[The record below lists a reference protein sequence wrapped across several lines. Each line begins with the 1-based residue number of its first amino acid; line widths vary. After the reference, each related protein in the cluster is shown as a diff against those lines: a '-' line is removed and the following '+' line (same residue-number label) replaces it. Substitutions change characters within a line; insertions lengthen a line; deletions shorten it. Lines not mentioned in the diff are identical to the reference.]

1 LKGEP
6 LKGFSLIEVMMAL
19 GITLGIGLIVFQLF
33 RQNER
38 VFRDQNLVIEMQQTA
53 RVVASQIADE
63 VRMAGEGVPV
73 YASRFDSPAQEG
85 AAVVLASSTNNRI
98 DFRAG
103 LSLVETSVTTSVP
116 LDCTLGLS
124 RTLTVAD
131 GSSFLNALGTTT
143 PTGKF
148 VYIWGPANNQM
159 WTWVRAELTRING
172 NTLTLTPRQGGVSSV
187 FTRAPTLTLEEA
199 VSFYLSGTNVK
210 RATAADTTNLAS
222 PAWSPANDIGRSVT
236 SLSFS
241 YYDENNNPIV
251 PGSLANR
258 LSIVRVD
265 VRIVAQTSDALSDGS
280 RPSHTL
286 SFRTI
291 PRNLRVRL
299 N

>member
-1 LKGEP
+1 

-53 RVVASQIADE
+53 RAVASQIADE

-73 YASRFDSPAQEG
+73 YPSRFDSLAQEG

-103 LSLVETSVTTSVP
+103 LSLVETSVTTPVP

-143 PTGKF
+143 PSGKF

-172 NTLTLTPRQGGVSSV
+172 NTLTLTPRQGRVSSV

-199 VSFYLSGTNVK
+199 VSFYLSGTNVR
-210 RATAADTTNLAS
+210 RATAADMTNLAS
-222 PAWSPANDIGRSVT
+222 PAWSAANDIGRNVT
-236 SLSFS
+236 SLTFT
-241 YYDENNNPIV
+241 YYDENNTPID
-251 PGSLANR
+251 PGSLTNR
-258 LSIVRVD
+258 FSIMRVD
-265 VRIVAQTSDALSDGS
+265 VRLVAQTSDALSDGS

>member
-1 LKGEP
+1 

-73 YASRFDSPAQEG
+73 YASRFDSLAQEG

-103 LSLVETSVTTSVP
+103 LSLVETSVTTPVP

-143 PTGKF
+143 PSGKF

-172 NTLTLTPRQGGVSSV
+172 NTLTLTPRQGRVSSV

-199 VSFYLSGTNVK
+199 VSFYLSGTNVR
-210 RATAADTTNLAS
+210 RATAADMTNLAS
-222 PAWSPANDIGRSVT
+222 PAWSASNDIGRNVT
-236 SLSFS
+236 SLTFT
-241 YYDENNNPIV
+241 YYDENNTPID
-251 PGSLANR
+251 PGSLTNR
-258 LSIVRVD
+258 FSIMRVD
-265 VRIVAQTSDALSDGS
+265 VRLVAQTSDALSDGS

>member
-1 LKGEP
+1 
-6 LKGFSLIEVMMAL
+6 MAL
-19 GITLGIGLIVFQLF
+19 GITLGIGLVVFQLF

-73 YASRFDSPAQEG
+73 YASRFDSLAQEG

-103 LSLVETSVTTSVP
+103 LSLVETSVTTPVP

-148 VYIWGPANNQM
+148 VYIWGPANNQT

-187 FTRAPTLTLEEA
+187 FTRAPTLTLEEV

-210 RATAADTTNLAS
+210 RATAADMTNPAS
-222 PAWSPANDIGRSVT
+222 PAWSASNDIGRNVT
-236 SLSFS
+236 SLTFT
-241 YYDENNNPIV
+241 YYDENNNPID
-251 PGSLANR
+251 PGSLASR
-258 LSIVRVD
+258 LSIARVD

>member
-1 LKGEP
+1 

-53 RVVASQIADE
+53 RAVASQIADE

-73 YASRFDSPAQEG
+73 YASRFDSLAQEG

-103 LSLVETSVTTSVP
+103 LSLVETSVTTPVP

-143 PTGKF
+143 PSGKF

-172 NTLTLTPRQGGVSSV
+172 NTLTLTPRQGRVSSV

-199 VSFYLSGTNVK
+199 VSFYLSGTNVR
-210 RATAADTTNLAS
+210 RATAADMTNLAS
-222 PAWSPANDIGRSVT
+222 PAWSASNDIGRNVT
-236 SLSFS
+236 SLTFT
-241 YYDENNNPIV
+241 YYDENNTPID
-251 PGSLANR
+251 PGSLTNR
-258 LSIVRVD
+258 FSIMRVD
-265 VRIVAQTSDALSDGS
+265 VRLVAQTSDALSDGS
-280 RPSHTL
+280 RPGHTL

>member
-1 LKGEP
+1 

-53 RVVASQIADE
+53 RAVASQIADE

-73 YASRFDSPAQEG
+73 YASRFDSLAQEG

-103 LSLVETSVTTSVP
+103 LSLVETSVTTPVP

-143 PTGKF
+143 PSGKF

-172 NTLTLTPRQGGVSSV
+172 NTLTLTPRQGRVSSV

-210 RATAADTTNLAS
+210 RATAADMTNLAS
-222 PAWSPANDIGRSVT
+222 PAWSAANDIGRNVT
-236 SLSFS
+236 SLTFT
-241 YYDENNNPIV
+241 YYDENNTPID
-251 PGSLANR
+251 PGSLTNR
-258 LSIVRVD
+258 FSIMRVD
-265 VRIVAQTSDALSDGS
+265 VRLVAQTSDALSDGS

>member
-1 LKGEP
+1 
-6 LKGFSLIEVMMAL
+6 MMAL

-53 RVVASQIADE
+53 RAVASQIADE

-73 YASRFDSPAQEG
+73 YASRFDSLAQEG

-103 LSLVETSVTTSVP
+103 LSLVETSVTTPVP

-131 GSSFLNALGTTT
+131 GSSLLNALGTTT
-143 PTGKF
+143 PSGKF

-172 NTLTLTPRQGGVSSV
+172 NTLTLTPRQGRVSSV

-199 VSFYLSGTNVK
+199 VSFYLSGTNVR
-210 RATAADTTNLAS
+210 RATAADMTNLAS
-222 PAWSPANDIGRSVT
+222 PAWSASNDIGRNVT
-236 SLSFS
+236 SLTFT
-241 YYDENNNPIV
+241 YYDENNTPID
-251 PGSLANR
+251 PGSLTNR
-258 LSIVRVD
+258 FSIMRVD
-265 VRIVAQTSDALSDGS
+265 VRLVAQTSDALSDGS

>member
-1 LKGEP
+1 M
-6 LKGFSLIEVMMAL
+6 KGFSLIEVMMAL

-53 RVVASQIADE
+53 RAVASQIADE

-73 YASRFDSPAQEG
+73 YASRFDSLAQEG

-103 LSLVETSVTTSVP
+103 LSLVETSVTTPVP

-143 PTGKF
+143 PSGKF

-172 NTLTLTPRQGGVSSV
+172 NTLTLTPRQGRVSSV

-199 VSFYLSGTNVK
+199 VSFYLSGTNVR
-210 RATAADTTNLAS
+210 RATAADMTNLAS
-222 PAWSPANDIGRSVT
+222 PAWSASNDIGRNVT
-236 SLSFS
+236 SLTFT
-241 YYDENNNPIV
+241 YYDENNTPID
-251 PGSLANR
+251 PGSLTNR
-258 LSIVRVD
+258 FSIMRVD
-265 VRIVAQTSDALSDGS
+265 VRLVAQTSDALSDGS

>member
-1 LKGEP
+1 

-53 RVVASQIADE
+53 RAVASQIADE

-73 YASRFDSPAQEG
+73 YASRFDSLAQEG

-103 LSLVETSVTTSVP
+103 LSLVETSVTTPVP

-143 PTGKF
+143 PSGKF

-172 NTLTLTPRQGGVSSV
+172 NTLTLTPRQGRVSSV

-199 VSFYLSGTNVK
+199 VSFYLSGTNVR
-210 RATAADTTNLAS
+210 RATAADMTNLAS
-222 PAWSPANDIGRSVT
+222 PAWSASNDIGRNVT
-236 SLSFS
+236 SLTFT
-241 YYDENNNPIV
+241 YYDENNIPID
-251 PGSLANR
+251 PGSLTNR
-258 LSIVRVD
+258 FSIMRVD
-265 VRIVAQTSDALSDGS
+265 VRLVAQTSDALSDGS

>member
-1 LKGEP
+1 

-53 RVVASQIADE
+53 RAVASQIADE

-73 YASRFDSPAQEG
+73 YASRFDSLAQEG

-103 LSLVETSVTTSVP
+103 LSLVETSVTTPVP

-143 PTGKF
+143 PSGKF

-172 NTLTLTPRQGGVSSV
+172 NTLTLTPRQGRVSSV

-199 VSFYLSGTNVK
+199 VSFYLSGTNVR
-210 RATAADTTNLAS
+210 RATAADMTNLAS
-222 PAWSPANDIGRSVT
+222 PAWSASNDIGRNVT
-236 SLSFS
+236 SLTFT
-241 YYDENNNPIV
+241 YYDENNTPID
-251 PGSLANR
+251 PGSLTNR
-258 LSIVRVD
+258 FSIMRVD
-265 VRIVAQTSDALSDGS
+265 VRLVAQTSDTLSDGS

>member
-1 LKGEP
+1 

-53 RVVASQIADE
+53 RAVASQIADE

-73 YASRFDSPAQEG
+73 YASRFDSLAQEG

-103 LSLVETSVTTSVP
+103 LSLVETSVTTPVP

-143 PTGKF
+143 PSGKF

-172 NTLTLTPRQGGVSSV
+172 NTLTLTPRQGRVSSV

-199 VSFYLSGTNVK
+199 VSFYLSGTNVR
-210 RATAADTTNLAS
+210 RATAADMTNLAS
-222 PAWSPANDIGRSVT
+222 PAWSASNDIGRNVT
-236 SLSFS
+236 SLTFT
-241 YYDENNNPIV
+241 YYDENNTPID
-251 PGSLANR
+251 PGSLTNR
-258 LSIVRVD
+258 FSIMRVD
-265 VRIVAQTSDALSDGS
+265 VRLVAQTSDALSDGS

>member
-1 LKGEP
+1 
-6 LKGFSLIEVMMAL
+6 MMAL

-63 VRMAGEGVPV
+63 IRMAGEGVPV
-73 YASRFDSPAQEG
+73 YASRFDSLAQEG

-103 LSLVETSVTTSVP
+103 LSLVETSVTTPVP

-143 PTGKF
+143 PSGKF

-172 NTLTLTPRQGGVSSV
+172 NTLTLTPKQGGVSSV

-210 RATAADTTNLAS
+210 RATAADMTNLAS
-222 PAWSPANDIGRSVT
+222 PAWSASNDIGRNVT
-236 SLSFS
+236 SLTFT
-241 YYDENNNPIV
+241 YYDENNTPID
-251 PGSLANR
+251 PGSLTNR
-258 LSIVRVD
+258 FSIMRVD
-265 VRIVAQTSDALSDGS
+265 VRLVAQTSDALSDAS

>member
-1 LKGEP
+1 
-6 LKGFSLIEVMMAL
+6 MMAL

-53 RVVASQIADE
+53 RAVASQIADE

-73 YASRFDSPAQEG
+73 YASRFDSLAQEG

-103 LSLVETSVTTSVP
+103 LSLVETSVTTPVP

-143 PTGKF
+143 PSGKF

-172 NTLTLTPRQGGVSSV
+172 NTLTLTPRQGRVSSV

-199 VSFYLSGTNVK
+199 VSFYLSGTNVR
-210 RATAADTTNLAS
+210 RATAADMTNLAS
-222 PAWSPANDIGRSVT
+222 PAWSASNDIGRNVT
-236 SLSFS
+236 SLTFT
-241 YYDENNNPIV
+241 YYDENNIPID
-251 PGSLANR
+251 PGSLTNR
-258 LSIVRVD
+258 FSIMRVD
-265 VRIVAQTSDALSDGS
+265 VRLVAQTSDALSDGS

>member
-1 LKGEP
+1 
-6 LKGFSLIEVMMAL
+6 MMAL

-53 RVVASQIADE
+53 RAVASQIADE

-73 YASRFDSPAQEG
+73 YASRFDSLAQEG

-103 LSLVETSVTTSVP
+103 LSLVETSVTTPVP

-143 PTGKF
+143 PSGKF

-172 NTLTLTPRQGGVSSV
+172 NTLTLTPRQGRVSSV

-199 VSFYLSGTNVK
+199 VSFYLSGTNVR
-210 RATAADTTNLAS
+210 RATAADMTNLAS
-222 PAWSPANDIGRSVT
+222 PAWSASNDIGRNVT
-236 SLSFS
+236 SLTFT
-241 YYDENNNPIV
+241 YYDENNTPID
-251 PGSLANR
+251 PGSLTNR
-258 LSIVRVD
+258 FSIMRVD
-265 VRIVAQTSDALSDGS
+265 VRLVAQTSDALSDGS